1 MKKILVPTDG
11 SEVAIKDLEV
21 ALDLARLHH
30 ATITLLH
37 VLLRDKEPAQL
48 LRLPDLLGVG
58 PDIVKE
64 LKRMDLALEA
74 QRLTKKTTDKSHK
87 EESPV
92 TEPMLRLIGTHILDR
107 AEARVAERGVVVEVL
122 DLADDGAGLVIVA
135 TAGTIGAD
143 TIVMGTHGLRQTETA
158 LFGSV
163 FQDVCR
169 TASATC
175 IAIH

>member
-11 SEVAIKDLEV
+11 SEVAIKALEV
-21 ALDLARLHH
+21 ALDLAGSHH

-64 LKRMDLALEA
+64 LKRMFLEA

-107 AEARVAERGVVVEVL
+107 AEARVAERGAVAEVL
-122 DLADDGAGLVIVA
+122 DLADGGAGPAIVA

-143 TIVMGTHGLRQTETA
+143 TIVMGTRGLRQTETA

-163 FQDVCR
+163 FQEVCR

-175 IAIH
+175 IAVH

>member
-58 PDIVKE
+58 
-64 LKRMDLALEA
+64 
-74 QRLTKKTTDKSHK
+74 
-87 EESPV
+87 
-92 TEPMLRLIGTHILDR
+92 
-107 AEARVAERGVVVEVL
+107 
-122 DLADDGAGLVIVA
+122 
-135 TAGTIGAD
+135 
-143 TIVMGTHGLRQTETA
+143 QT
-158 LFGSV
+158 
-163 FQDVCR
+163 
-169 TASATC
+169 
-175 IAIH
+175 